1 MSQRGADFKRLGS
14 THFRHAVMQD
24 ENMFCLVLESRRP
37 VLEQV
42 ELCVNSCV
50 CGGEVVVRA
59 SFENDKILLWSG
71 FQKYCKLTNYD
82 CTKLNCIY

>member
-1 MSQRGADFKRLGS
+1 MTNEIIAQASLGQKSFTKIHGVNTGKTMYMPVTMSQRGADFKRLGS
-14 THFRHAVMQD
+14 THFRHAVLQN

-50 CGGEVVVRA
+50 
-59 SFENDKILLWSG
+59 
-71 FQKYCKLTNYD
+71 
-82 CTKLNCIY
+82 